1 MKSEEYQFFQQVTIM
16 DWKGLFFGKKAKLWE
31 VSDDNEA
38 TKHILN
44 LLVKDEYY
52 TKRFAGK
59 IKNGTLKGYFG
70 YFARPGINGS
80 GSINISGT
88 YDLEKGDLSL
98 SGTQGSNVTF
108 TMILVPV
115 IILGLNIFYLIYDLE
130 NFLFWIPIVSLL
142 VAILHNISVRWMV
155 RWEFKKFTDK
165 LRSPH
170 HK

>member
-1 MKSEEYQFFQQVTIM
+1 MDIKS
-16 DWKGLFFGKKAKLWE
+16 LFFGQNTSLWE
-31 VSDDNEA
+31 VKNNVEA
-38 TKHILN
+38 THTVLD
-44 LLVKDEYY
+44 LLTKDPYFE
-52 TKRFAGK
+52 KRFD
-59 IKNGTLKGYFG
+59 GTFKKGNIGGSFG

-98 SGTQGSNVTF
+98 SGIQGANVTF

-142 VAILHNISVRWMV
+142 VAVLHNVSVRWMV
-155 RWEFKKFTDK
+155 RWEFKKFTDR
-165 LRSPH
+165 LRSPN